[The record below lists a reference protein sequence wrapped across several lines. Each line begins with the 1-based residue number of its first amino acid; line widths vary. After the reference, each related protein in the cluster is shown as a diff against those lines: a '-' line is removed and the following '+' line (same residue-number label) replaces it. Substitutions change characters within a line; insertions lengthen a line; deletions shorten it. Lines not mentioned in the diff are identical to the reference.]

1 MICRHVKHDTIYI
14 PSSETFEGTYIL
26 SGDVALVHGGGSM
39 GIETIAGDAD
49 VGRVDGKG
57 REMCPMGDFVEKADV
72 LKLSHQKRE

>member
-1 MICRHVKHDTIYI
+1 
-14 PSSETFEGTYIL
+14 
-26 SGDVALVHGGGSM
+26 M

-72 LKLSHQKRE
+72 LKLSHQKQE